1 MDKQQSGQ
9 VPSPGRI
16 VMYTNLGSVND
27 AGEMIYPPTQQA
39 MLVTA
44 VDDEGVH
51 GNVYYKGGGY
61 FPMEGVPYSETY
73 ERGHWSWPTRVP

>member
-1 MDKQQSGQ
+1 
-9 VPSPGRI
+9 
-16 VMYTNLGSVND
+16 MYTNLGSVND

-39 MLVTA
+39 MLITA

-61 FPMEGVPYSETY
+61 FPMSAVPYSETY